1 MKMIELTKQ
10 DRIDDAAREDD
21 EMLIRRF
28 VAAVGYDYIQ
38 HHKKHTAQIHPD
50 FSEETQ
56 IFWQEIKNRLKGTT
70 VLDFD
75 REGAL
80 AELREN
86 GKEQAKLCQTADF
99 TSSYHFGLK
108 QAYYDAMRIIENHT
122 KKGNSHDD

>member
-1 MKMIELTKQ
+1 MIELTKQ

-28 VAAVGYDYIQ
+28 VAAIGYDYIQ
-38 HHKKHTAQIHPD
+38 HYKKDTAQIRPD

-56 IFWQEIKNRLKGTT
+56 IFWREIESRLKGTT

-80 AELREN
+80 DELREN

-122 KKGNSHDD
+122 KKGEQDESD

>member
-1 MKMIELTKQ
+1 MIELTKQ

-28 VAAVGYDYIQ
+28 VSAVGYDYIQ
-38 HHKKHTAQIHPD
+38 HHKKDTAQVYPD

-56 IFWQEIKNRLKGTT
+56 IFWQEIENRLKGTT

-86 GKEQAKLCQTADF
+86 GKEQAKLCQTADS

-108 QAYYDAMRIIENHT
+108 QAYYNAMRIIENHT

>member
-1 MKMIELTKQ
+1 MIELTKQ

-38 HHKKHTAQIHPD
+38 HHKKDTAQIHPD

-56 IFWQEIKNRLKGTT
+56 IFWREIESRLKGTT

-86 GKEQAKLCQTADF
+86 GKEQAKICQTTDS

-122 KKGNSHDD
+122 KKGEQDES